1 MSRICDATGKR
12 RNNGNNVSH
21 AHNVTKKVQQPNLQV
36 KKLYD
41 PETGKTYK
49 LKLSTTA
56 IKTLNRVGSVSA
68 FIRKYPHL
76 AK

>member
-1 MSRICDATGKR
+1 MSRVCDATGKR

-21 AHNVTKKVQQPNLQV
+21 AHNKTKRVQQVNLQQ

-41 PETGKTYK
+41 PETGKTYN
-49 LKLSTTA
+49 LKLSTRA
-56 IKTLNRVGSVSA
+56 IKTLNRVGSVA
-68 FIRKYPHL
+68 EFLKKFPHL